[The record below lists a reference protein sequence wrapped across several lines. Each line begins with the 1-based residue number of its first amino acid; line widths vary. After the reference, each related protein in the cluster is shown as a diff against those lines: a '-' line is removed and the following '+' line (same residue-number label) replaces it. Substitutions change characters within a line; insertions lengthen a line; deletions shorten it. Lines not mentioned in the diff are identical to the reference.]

1 MIAVGETVG
10 NYRVTA
16 KLGEGGMGQV
26 FLAEHPVIGSKV
38 AIKAVH
44 SHFARNPEVVSRFVT
59 EARAVNQIGH
69 ENIVSITDFGTTPAG
84 DFYFVMEYLH
94 GQMLSDEI
102 GRPFPARRALNI
114 AAQIADALQASHD
127 QGVIHR
133 DLKPGNILL
142 IEREGTADFVKVFDF
157 GLAKLIGKEG
167 RDGAIPTHSTGAGI
181 VMGTPF
187 YMSPEQCAGTAE
199 VDQRCDIYALGVI
212 LFEML
217 TGCVPFTGDGYGE
230 VMLKHVNEAPPSVCA
245 LVPALPATVDQILQ
259 QAMAKAPSD
268 RFQSMAELR
277 LALLDVAATLPAAP
291 DARPRRLSGP
301 SDIVRGGTGELIFTE
316 HPRPKRKHRGMFLAG
331 AAALAVGAVA
341 NLGFR
346 RAAPPAAAALP
357 AASQAAATPEAV
369 RVNFSS
375 DPGGATVSRKDG
387 TVLGTTPLSTQIAY
401 SDTPVEVLIQ
411 KPGFQPKTV
420 AFVPNMPIP
429 VVTVLRKDAPLAGE
443 RTVPAPQPSEP
454 AGRSRVATRGSVAA
468 TRPAQTPGSAPA
480 AHVSEVGGDDD
491 VMAPTTW

>member
-10 NYRVTA
+10 NYRVAA

-69 ENIVSITDFGTTPAG
+69 EHIVSITDFGTTTAG
-84 DFYFVMEYLH
+84 DFYFVMEYLQ

-102 GRPFPARRALNI
+102 GRPFPPGRALNI

-133 DLKPGNILL
+133 DLKPANVLL
-142 IEREGTADFVKVFDF
+142 IEREGTPDFVKVFDF
-157 GLAKLIGKEG
+157 GLAKLIGKDPK
-167 RDGAIPTHSTGAGI
+167 DGAIPTHSTGAGI

-187 YMSPEQCAGTAE
+187 YMSPEQCSGGAA
-199 VDQRCDIYALGVI
+199 VDHRCDIYALGVI

-217 TGCVPFTGDGYGE
+217 SGCVPFTGEGYGE
-230 VMLKHVNEAPPSVCA
+230 IMLKHVNEAPPSVCA
-245 LVPALPATVDQILQ
+245 LVPTLPAAIDQIVQ
-259 QAMAKAPSD
+259 RAMAKAPEA
-268 RFQSMAELR
+268 RFQTMAEMR
-277 LALLDVAATLPAAP
+277 LALLDVAATFSAP
-291 DARPRRLSGP
+291 PVADVRPRRLSGP
-301 SDIVRGGTGELIFTE
+301 SEILRGGTGELIHTE
-316 HPRPKRKHRGMFLAG
+316 SPRPKRKHRGMFLVG
-331 AAALAVGAVA
+331 AAALAVGAFV
-341 NLGFR
+341 NVGFR
-346 RAAPPAAAALP
+346 RAAPPAAGAVA
-357 AASQAAATPEAV
+357 AASQAPANPEAV

-375 DPGGATVSRKDG
+375 DPNGATVSRKDG

-401 SDTPVEVLIQ
+401 SDAPVEVVIQ
-411 KPGFQPKTV
+411 KAGFQSKTV

-429 VVTVLRKDAPLAGE
+429 VLAVLRKETARAPE
-443 RTVPAPQPSEP
+443 QAP
-454 AGRSRVATRGSVAA
+454 
-468 TRPAQTPGSAPA
+468 APA
-480 AHVSEVGGDDD
+480 AASDSPRVTHEPSVATARPARTAAPRTTRVSDVDRDDD